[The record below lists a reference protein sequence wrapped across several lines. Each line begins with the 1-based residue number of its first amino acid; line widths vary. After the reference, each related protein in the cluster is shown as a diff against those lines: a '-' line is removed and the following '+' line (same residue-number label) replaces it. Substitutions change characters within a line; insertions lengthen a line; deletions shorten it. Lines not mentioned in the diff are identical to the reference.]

1 MTQAKPSNLQLARQK
16 NKKNR
21 RVKFWNNSNRNRGK
35 FMTDKILKIQM
46 VTDHQDYKKGQI
58 VELDEKAAIN
68 LLTNGKAL
76 KIHRK
81 KDEVAQQKTE
91 ENSEEKNSDKGNKKS
106 KKNDQ

>member
-1 MTQAKPSNLQLARQK
+1 MSKL
-16 NKKNR
+16 
-21 RVKFWNNSNRNRGK
+21 V
-35 FMTDKILKIQM
+35 KIQM

-58 VELDEKAAIN
+58 VDLEEKQAIN
-68 LLTNGKAL
+68 FLTNGKAL

-81 KDEVAQQKTE
+81 KDDVVAEKIE

>member
-1 MTQAKPSNLQLARQK
+1 MSKL
-16 NKKNR
+16 
-21 RVKFWNNSNRNRGK
+21 V
-35 FMTDKILKIQM
+35 KIQII
-46 VTDHQDYKKGQI
+46 TDHQDYKKGQI
-58 VELDEKAAIN
+58 VELDEKAAIT

-81 KDEVAQQKTE
+81 KDDVAAEKTE